1 MYRNCPEYPDIARAL
16 RTGYPHSWDELY
28 ERHLMGHCYDELDTS
43 EDEYDD
49 FGLTG
54 AEDDEEGERE

>member
-1 MYRNCPEYPDIARAL
+1 MYRNCPEDPRIASAL
-16 RTGYPHSWDELY
+16 RTGHPPYI
-28 ERHLMGHCYDELDTS
+28 DTS

-54 AEDDEEGERE
+54 TEDDEEGERE

>member
-1 MYRNCPEYPDIARAL
+1 MTNNYEHPDITHAL
-16 RTGYPHSWDELY
+16 RTGYPPY
-28 ERHLMGHCYDELDTS
+28 IDTS

-54 AEDDEEGERE
+54 PEDEDDEE